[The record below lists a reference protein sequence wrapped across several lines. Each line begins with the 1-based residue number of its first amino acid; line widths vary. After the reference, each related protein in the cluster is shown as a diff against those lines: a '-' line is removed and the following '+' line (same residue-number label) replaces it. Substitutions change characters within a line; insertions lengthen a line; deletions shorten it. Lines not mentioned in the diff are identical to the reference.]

1 MAIWQWGLLALFGV
15 WALQSLGVWLQMRH
29 YTDVFKG
36 VTNQFNDGFVGAGN
50 FRGRLSKGTIVVVV
64 VTPDLI
70 VRRLLIM
77 SGRTVFT
84 KFRRHRRVR
93 GDDPRSAPVQ
103 SRSSGR
109 GGPGVA
115 EAVKR
120 AIEQIDRA
128 AVGARE
134 AAGFVRLE
142 RSSRIAQPLADRD
155 KEARRLKEEK
165 CQSLQC
171 WHSMPT
177 WPSNTCMWQARW
189 SRMLLFITA
198 RSGSITRVTISSCLR
213 RRHRPRSCGDGI
225 TVEEFKDKLQ
235 NVTQEEQLGWLTAAG
250 KYFIGIFQE
259 GGKVF
264 AGFVTGI
271 IPTLVVLMT
280 AFYAI
285 TELVGE
291 ERVHGIARGA
301 GKIALTRYTVL
312 PVISVFFLTNPM
324 AYTFGSFLEEKHKP
338 AFYDAAVSYVHPP
351 LGLFPHINPGEYF
364 VWGGVLVALLE
375 LESKGAVASGYHIRV
390 AIWYAIVGLIVILLK
405 GMLTE
410 RITAI
415 MARRQGVEL

>member
-1 MAIWQWGLLALFGV
+1 MSVFTMLAQHADMAVQHLHVAGAMV
-15 WALQSLGVWLQMRH
+15 
-29 YTDVFKG
+29 TD
-36 VTNQFNDGFVGAGN
+36 AAMHH
-50 FRGRLSKGTIVVVV
+50 GTIGIDHARDNLVVLAQAATDAPA
-64 VTPDLI
+64 TP
-70 VRRLLIM
+70 
-77 SGRTVFT
+77 
-84 KFRRHRRVR
+84 
-93 GDDPRSAPVQ
+93 AP
-103 SRSSGR
+103 
-109 GGPGVA
+109 GGG
-115 EAVKR
+115 
-120 AIEQIDRA
+120 
-128 AVGARE
+128 
-134 AAGFVRLE
+134 
-142 RSSRIAQPLADRD
+142 
-155 KEARRLKEEK
+155 
-165 CQSLQC
+165 
-171 WHSMPT
+171 
-177 WPSNTCMWQARW
+177 
-189 SRMLLFITA
+189 
-198 RSGSITRVTISSCLR
+198 IS
-213 RRHRPRSCGDGI
+213 
-225 TVEEFKDKLQ
+225 VEEFKEKLE
-235 NVTQEEQLGWLTAAG
+235 NVTQEEQFGWLTAAG
-250 KYFIGIFQE
+250 KYFIGIFQK
-259 GGKVF
+259 GGEVF

-351 LGLFPHINPGEYF
+351 LGLFPHVNPGEYF

-375 LESKGAVASGYHIRV
+375 LERQGAVASGYHIQV